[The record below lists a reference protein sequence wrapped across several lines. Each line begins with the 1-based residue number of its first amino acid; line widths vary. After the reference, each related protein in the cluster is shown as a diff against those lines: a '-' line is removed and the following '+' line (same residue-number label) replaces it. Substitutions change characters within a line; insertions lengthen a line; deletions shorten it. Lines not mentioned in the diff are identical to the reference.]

1 MFAFNDTSNTQ
12 KPMNNTFRLK
22 NESFGALSE
31 RNCLIEALSFD
42 QLEQMSNSMKSHPQK
57 SKKVK
62 QLPVLV

>member
-42 QLEQMSNSMKSHPQK
+42 QLEQMSNSKKSHPQK
-57 SKKVK
+57 
-62 QLPVLV
+62 